1 MPVPSGKDGFF
12 HGINWEMLTPNLG
25 RRRPCICIN
34 RKSLATTAT
43 FKIVS
48 LLRSNPREVEEPHS
62 RSHIPYVPLS
72 TSLGWTGHRPG
83 PSNVSAGDPGEIG
96 WSCWVVVHPGHPE
109 GRMVLAL
116 VLVFIW
122 IHFLPSNTGVCGV
135 LSESIDTGTRTFQSR
150 CP

>member
-1 MPVPSGKDGFF
+1 MSYIYVYILLYIYICLYNPYNNSI
-12 HGINWEMLTPNLG
+12 HTNLQNH
-25 RRRPCICIN
+25 P
-34 RKSLATTAT
+34 
-43 FKIVS
+43 
-48 LLRSNPREVEEPHS
+48 
-62 RSHIPYVPLS
+62 
-72 TSLGWTGHRPG
+72 SLGIFGSPGWTTLHSPG
-83 PSNVSAGDPGEIG
+83 RT
-96 WSCWVVVHPGHPE
+96 GHPE